1 MISLKKLFDI
11 VKPYG
16 LIKTESKALK
26 SDYISFFE
34 NKADIEYGNYLFFFD
49 KNLKCIIMKNKI
61 YDDIESF
68 KFDLADEYK
77 NRKNRQIDERIAD
90 INKDFTNDKV

>member
-1 MISLKKLFDI
+1 MISLKKLYDI

-16 LIKTESKALK
+16 FIKTECTGIK
-26 SDYISFFE
+26 SSYINFFE
-34 NKADIEYGNYLFFFD
+34 NKADIEFGNYLFFYD
-49 KNLKCIIMKNKI
+49 KNLKCIIMNYKI
-61 YDDIESF
+61 YTDIVLF

-77 NRKNRQIDERIAD
+77 NRKNKLIDKRIAD